1 MKEFEDLVSSFYDL
15 STSDKKKVIHE
26 SINELM
32 SRINTVIDNKDI
44 YSGNISQY
52 KNDDDMDI
60 SLVKIYHDL
69 MLVSEG
75 VSFLLEKQFILGGLY
90 E

>member
-75 VSFLLEKQFILGGLY
+75 VSFLLEK
-90 E
+90 